1 MKIRNYALMLAV
13 SAMAAVSCN
22 IINKFDVDVPKV
34 IDDTQSVSSSK
45 LFDIN
50 SGKNFSTDESGNL
63 MLGYNADEKISKK
76 VELNSSA
83 DTKIGDLVFS
93 VPDAPTVVEKAAS
106 TDGQIILIIDN
117 PSPEKMTVSG
127 TIEAAPV
134 TKASSK
140 IKFNAIVPGNAK
152 SYKIIIKDPI
162 ATPAKPADVVASV
175 DEGSVKD
182 ALKGTCYASPIRVD
196 LSGKL
201 IVTKAA
207 ETKAENVTIS
217 ADATL
222 LFPVTIIKGTTIKIT
237 KSFIDLGLDLSKYSL
252 KASKYDVKCSVTN
265 SLPFTI
271 TAAGQSAQ
279 GVSAELSTPIVA
291 GSKTSPKTTDIT
303 VSVTDNSTNHL
314 VNEAEICL
322 LLTAQEDNIKL
333 NADNGLSIYYDS
345 VLFHKF

>member
-1 MKIRNYALMLAV
+1 M
-13 SAMAAVSCN
+13 
-22 IINKFDVDVPKV
+22 
-34 IDDTQSVSSSK
+34 
-45 LFDIN
+45 
-50 SGKNFSTDESGNL
+50 
-63 MLGYNADEKISKK
+63 
-76 VELNSSA
+76 
-83 DTKIGDLVFS
+83 
-93 VPDAPTVVEKAAS
+93 
-106 TDGQIILIIDN
+106 
-117 PSPEKMTVSG
+117 
-127 TIEAAPV
+127 
-134 TKASSK
+134 
-140 IKFNAIVPGNAK
+140 
-152 SYKIIIKDPI
+152 
-162 ATPAKPADVVASV
+162 VASV

-201 IVTKAA
+201 IVTKAV

-222 LFPVTIIKGTTIKIT
+222 LFPVTIKIT

-291 GSKTSPKTTDIT
+291 GSKASPKTTDIT